1 MGYFWL
7 WLLVSLS
14 LLFAYRHI
22 ILKYHNG
29 PLLLASDKRQIVSG
43 SGIVFLP
50 LLLYFGVFE
59 SLSSLFI
66 VSAMMF
72 VGFLDDILG
81 LSVRSRLILYLL
93 AAAVILYIQNWLTAG
108 WLLFLLLSII
118 YLFWVNAVNF
128 MDGIN
133 GMVVIQSLVIVL
145 GLLFTDKYGDA
156 ALPVSIVSGLFA
168 FSWFNVRKK
177 AILYLGDAGSIG
189 LGFLIGCLLLGNGGS
204 LIDGHVL
211 LFVAVF
217 VVDVSATLL
226 LRLWHRENVFER
238 HQKHLYQRLV
248 YEFGWSEILVSILY
262 GLIQAVLIVVWQLC
276 LYRCTSP
283 LIITLFLYSVLYL
296 SYFIVH
302 RYLRLVVGRKL

>member
-1 MGYFWL
+1 M
-7 WLLVSLS
+7 S

-29 PLLLASDKRQIVSG
+29 SLRLASGKQQIVSG
-43 SGIVFLP
+43 SGIIFLP

-66 VSAMMF
+66 VSAMKI

-81 LSVRSRLILYLL
+81 LSIRTRLILYLL
-93 AAAVILYIQNWLTAG
+93 AAAFILYLENWLSTG
-108 WLLFLLLSII
+108 WSVFLLLSII

-145 GLLFTDKYGDA
+145 GLLWTNNIGDS
-156 ALPVSIVSGLFA
+156 ALPTSIVAGLLA
-168 FSWFNVRKK
+168 FSWFNVRKN

-189 LGFLIGCLLLGNGGS
+189 LGFFLGCLLFRNWHS
-204 LIDGHVL
+204 LNSGHIL
-211 LFVAVF
+211 IFVAVF

-238 HQKHLYQRLV
+238 HQAHLYQRLV
-248 YEFGWSEILVSILY
+248 YELGWSEILVSILY
-262 GLIQAVLIVVWQLC
+262 GLIQAALIIVWQ
-276 LYRCTSP
+276 
-283 LIITLFLYSVLYL
+283 
-296 SYFIVH
+296 
-302 RYLRLVVGRKL
+302 